1 MSGFTQIFNRFL
13 SWVIRENPLNQLL
26 VFYRSIMQQHTVQT
40 PFMVGEVH
48 FYSAELKSGLALF
61 DTGPPTGEGRAGLLA
76 SIDLTRLKYLFITHC
91 HVDHYG
97 LANYVLQNSDAEV
110 FIPQRD
116 AIKFQR
122 HPERMERIGELLKGY
137 GFGDDFAKELR
148 GSFERHKL
156 LPTIPERYRIVEE
169 SSEPDKL
176 GIGYLACPGHSQS
189 DLVYLVGDCA
199 ITGDI
204 LLRNIFQAPLLDIN
218 LMNFSERFRNYDAYC
233 NSLLNIAK
241 LRDLR
246 IMPGHRE
253 YVESVD
259 NAILFYVRTLLERVV
274 RLLPFRGLAINV
286 IIGQLFNGRLTDPFF
301 IYLKV
306 SEIVFMLDF
315 IENPALLK
323 ASLEQIGLFDEVSGL
338 YSAVT

>member
-1 MSGFTQIFNRFL
+1 
-13 SWVIRENPLNQLL
+13 
-26 VFYRSIMQQHTVQT
+26 
-40 PFMVGEVH
+40 MVGEAH

-61 DTGPPTGEGRAGLLA
+61 DTGPPTGEGRAGLLD
-76 SIDLTRLKYLFITHC
+76 SIDLSRLKYLFITHC

-97 LANYVLQNSDAEV
+97 LANYILQNSAAEI

-122 HPERMERIGELLKGY
+122 HSERMERIGELLKGY
-137 GFGDDFAKELR
+137 GFGSDFAAELR
-148 GSFERHKL
+148 VSFERHKL
-156 LPTIPERYRIVEE
+156 FPTIPERYRIVEE
-169 SSEPDKL
+169 SRDELDML
-176 GIGYLACPGHSQS
+176 GISYLPCPGHSQS

-204 LLRNIFQAPLLDIN
+204 LLRNIFQAPLLDID

-233 NSLLNIAK
+233 NSLFNLVK
-241 LRDLR
+241 LRDRR

-259 NAILFYVRTLLERVV
+259 DAILYYVKTLLERIVH
-274 RLLPFRGLAINV
+274 LLPFRGLAMNV
-286 IIGQLFNGRLTDPFF
+286 IIEQIFKGRLTDPFF

-323 ASLEQIGLFDEVSGL
+323 ASLEQIGLFDQIDTL
-338 YSAVT
+338 YAAVAQ